1 MKDMKPIILKR
12 SLLQRILGIPA
23 SKPPTDQ
30 GCWTFSGESI
40 EIDLSRV
47 PELSEPGKAIR
58 LEKKNLP
65 ERVLIV
71 HGEDGHF
78 HAFRNRCKHM
88 GRRLDPVPGTQTV
101 QCCSVNKTT
110 YDYGGEVLFGPAK
123 EPLEVHKVEIR
134 DGRLIVTL

>member
-1 MKDMKPIILKR
+1 MSPVTLKR
-12 SLLQRILGIPA
+12 NLFQRILGLSATAPPA
-23 SKPPTDQ
+23 DE
-30 GCWTFSGESI
+30 GCWTFSDGKI

-47 PELSEPGKAIR
+47 PELSGPGKAIR
-58 LEKKNLP
+58 LEKKHLP

-71 HGEDGHF
+71 HGDDGQF

-110 YDYGGEVLFGPAK
+110 YDYEGHILFGPAK
-123 EPLEVHKVEIR
+123 NPLEVRQVKIENRKLV
-134 DGRLIVTL
+134 VTL